1 MLRILIT
8 PEMAADML
16 TRNTGNRTLRRG
28 VAKLYAAQMAAG
40 QWRETHEAIAVDAGG
55 NLVDGQH
62 RLEAI
67 VMSRCAQR
75 MWLATYEES
84 ETAIDLPIDMGL
96 RRTAADALRIDR
108 RSANVIG
115 VILRVAQDARSAR
128 AVADIRKVYEI
139 CGTVLDRV
147 IAASAQNT
155 KQRTSA
161 AVRAAVLLRCL
172 ESPDHESEILA
183 QYSAF
188 VRMEWSTDMWLSVQN
203 LLKQMDGEVRRQ
215 RGGGL
220 ETDRMSRAWKAFS
233 MAGRNAKILRLTAD
247 DPSIDEMRQVC
258 VKVGIIQKG
267 GQQ

>member
-1 MLRILIT
+1 MLKILIT

-16 TRNTGNRTLRRG
+16 TRNKGNRTLRRG
-28 VAKLYAAQMAAG
+28 VARLYAAQMTAG
-40 QWRETHEAIAVDAGG
+40 HWRETHEAIAVDAGG

-67 VMSRCAQR
+67 VISRCSQY
-75 MWLATYEES
+75 MWLATYKES

-96 RRTAADALRIDR
+96 RRTAADALRIDN

-115 VILRVAQDARSAR
+115 VILRLAQDGRSAR
-128 AVADIRKVYEI
+128 AVADIRRAYEI
-139 CGTVLDRV
+139 CRTVLDRV
-147 IAASAQNT
+147 IAASGQNM

-172 ESPDHESEILA
+172 ESPEQEAEILT
-183 QYSAF
+183 QYAAF
-188 VRMEWSTDMWLSVQN
+188 VRMEWSVDMWLSVQN

-233 MAGRNAKILRLTAD
+233 VAGRNAKVLRLTAED
-247 DPSIDEMRQVC
+247 ASIDEMRQVC
-258 VKVGIIQKG
+258 VKVGIIEKG
-267 GQQ
+267 GQK